1 MLLQTI
7 PSKVA
12 ERVSANEPL
21 PNSKLVYEVTAHT
34 KKPAVKGLSVPT
46 RKAAFKVAQACSKKK
61 AISVLAKKSQTAQ
74 CKVTR
79 EKATHLVPTKIV
91 GDVPRS
97 RN

>member
-1 MLLQTI
+1 M
-7 PSKVA
+7 
-12 ERVSANEPL
+12 
-21 PNSKLVYEVTAHT
+21 
-34 KKPAVKGLSVPT
+34 KGLSVPT

-97 RN
+97 RNKTYKRVYILQAKHSGVMNEKEAVRKKNKEIDVHE